1 MTTRERQGWTIA
13 ASLFVTLFLV
23 FGSGYNTGTLFF
35 PQLVKYFG
43 WTHARTASL
52 TSALALSAGFSA
64 PLVGWLLDRIEARI
78 VMVAGAAMSGGAF
91 LMASVSHSFTPMLI
105 AYLILGLGI
114 GAATLLPCALVIANW
129 FGARRGMAM
138 GITFAG
144 TALGGAAMIAVGN
157 VVILHFGGWRSGYI
171 ALALPMLVIVIP
183 LILLTIRT
191 RPPETRELSVQASA
205 DAMPGFELREA
216 FGTRSFWMISA
227 AQFIY
232 SCVAAASGLH
242 LVSYLIGLGYTETFG
257 AGMASLALMLA
268 ACGKLIM
275 GTVSDR
281 ISPRT
286 ALTVNFV
293 VQGIAM
299 VLALS
304 IGSGAM
310 MPVFM
315 LLYGLSLGAPLVLLP
330 LLTAEAMGLK
340 RFGSIGGIAGVFGTI
355 GSAAG
360 PVMAGFI
367 FDISGSYV
375 PAFEI
380 FAVMCVLG
388 VAATLACRTLASE
401 QSRLAPAAISAA

>member
-1 MTTRERQGWTIA
+1 
-13 ASLFVTLFLV
+13 
-23 FGSGYNTGTLFF
+23 
-35 PQLVKYFG
+35 
-43 WTHARTASL
+43 
-52 TSALALSAGFSA
+52 SALALSAGFSA
-64 PLVGWLLDRIEARI
+64 PLVGWLLDRIEARL
-78 VMVAGAAMSGGAF
+78 VMAAGAAMAGGAF

-144 TALGGAAMIAVGN
+144 TALGGAVMIAVGN
-157 VVILHFGGWRSGYI
+157 VIILHFGGWRSGYI
-171 ALALPMLVIVIP
+171 ALGLPMLVIVIP
-183 LILLTIRT
+183 LIFLTIRT
-191 RPPETRELSVQASA
+191 RPPEMREMSVQASA
-205 DAMPGFELREA
+205 DALPGFELREA
-216 FGTRSFWMISA
+216 LGTRSFWMISV

-281 ISPRT
+281 VSARS
-286 ALTVNFV
+286 ALTANFV

-299 VLALS
+299 VLALG

-340 RFGSIGGIAGVFGTI
+340 RFGSIGGIAGVFGTL
-355 GSAAG
+355 GSGAG

-367 FDISGSYV
+367 FDVSGSYV

-380 FAVMCVLG
+380 FAVLCVIG

-401 QSRLAPAAISAA
+401 QSRMTPAAVSAA